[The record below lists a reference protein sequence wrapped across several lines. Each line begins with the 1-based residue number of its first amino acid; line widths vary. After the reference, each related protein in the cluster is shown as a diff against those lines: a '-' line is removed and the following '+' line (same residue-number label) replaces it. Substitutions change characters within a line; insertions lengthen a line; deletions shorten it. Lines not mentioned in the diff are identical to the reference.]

1 MSSLTGMTGFPSVYG
16 TSGDF
21 ATMMMLQ
28 QMQNGGNQSV
38 WGSGWNGNQSNTG
51 NGVTGA
57 AELGAKSGGF
67 SFGKALGYGLVGGGA
82 AGAGMMFTNNQF
94 NSAIG
99 EKGKFNEKFLKSFA
113 GEYAQ
118 LKNGDKLANFVKG
131 LSNAKTPITAENF
144 GATFDSIEDFIKSG
158 DVDDLTD
165 EAKQVLKKQFK
176 IKVNKAALEGLRSTI
191 VPTGGGDAPMD
202 SLKQFYAK
210 TINTMNG
217 HLTANDI
224 NAYKGLL
231 AELDDITGNWEALG
245 KGADSIPDKLAFL
258 KQNAH
263 ALGINDADYQKLL
276 RNADDITSVNELNKI
291 FNKYGTEAKLNT
303 RRTALQKK
311 ITNIEKAMQKYA
323 TKWDKNAGFWGQKGF
338 KAVGDKKT
346 LTALNNALKSM
357 RKSKAVPVAIGA
369 AALSAIVSCFM

>member
-1 MSSLTGMTGFPSVYG
+1 MSSLTGMTGFPSAYG

-57 AELGAKSGGF
+57 AEQGAKSGGF

-99 EKGKFNEKFLKSFA
+99 EKGKFNEKFMKSFA

-118 LKNGDKLANFVKG
+118 MKNGDALKNFMKG
-131 LSNAKTPITAENF
+131 LAPSKTPITGENF
-144 GATFDSIEDFIKSG
+144 NATFGSIEEFIKSG
-158 DVDDLTD
+158 DVDDLTA
-165 EAKQVLKKQFK
+165 EAKQVLKKKFSLAN
-176 IKVNKAALEGLRSTI
+176 INKGTLTTLHGAQADDMRKFVAETIST
-191 VPTGGGDAPMD
+191 TR
-202 SLKQFYAK
+202 Q
-210 TINTMNG
+210 
-217 HLTANDI
+217 HLTNNDI

-231 AELDDITGNWEALG
+231 TELDNIGGNWKDLG
-245 KGADSIPDKLAFL
+245 KGADSVAGKLEFL
-258 KQNAH
+258 KTHAH
-263 ALGINDADYQKLL
+263 ALGMSNDDYATLL
-276 RNADDITSVNELNKI
+276 KKADDVTEKELNDL
-291 FNKYGTEAKLNT
+291 FNKYGTNT
-303 RRTALQKK
+303 KTQKTLTNRRNALKNEISK
-311 ITNIEKAMQKYA
+311 IEKAMQKFA